1 MARVS
6 VIVPCLNMRKYI
18 EECLESIVN
27 QTLNDLEIL
36 VIDAGSTDGTLDIL
50 NKFIKRDRRI
60 YLTHS
65 EKKSYGYQVNL
76 GILQAAGQYIAI
88 VDADDRIAPDMYE
101 VLYENAV
108 CSGADYV
115 KGTAKGFYTI
125 SDELTYYMPLMQFPR
140 KEYRNG
146 VIEVVPAE
154 RTDLLT
160 RDNFLWYGIF
170 KKEFM
175 KNISLHESPGAAF
188 QDLGGLLQTQM
199 LAQKAVYLEEAFYEY
214 RQDNVAS
221 STYNPKGFQFVWEE
235 YTWAEKFIANASDNW
250 KTAFYK
256 KLFLHTTSIY
266 TTMTAAGQIWEN
278 SREYVHLISEK
289 LRCKLAANILKKEH
303 FSEDEWE
310 DLQLLLG
317 TESKLHKKYLDKHL
331 YRQQQ
336 LIHIKNTAV
345 NKKIVIFGYGNAG
358 TFVYAQIRR
367 HALGIV
373 AAFCDNQ
380 PEKQGLL
387 YDGISVLD
395 PAEAVSMYP
404 DACFVIT
411 SSKGVDA
418 IEKQLISMK
427 ISRNQIC
434 TYTSGMDMRLFGAFI
449 G

>member
-1 MARVS
+1 MFKVS

-18 EECLESIVN
+18 EDCLESIVN
-27 QTLNDLEIL
+27 QTLTDLEIM
-36 VIDAGSTDGTLDIL
+36 VIDAGSTDGTLEIL
-50 NKFIKRDRRI
+50 NKFMKRDGRI
-60 YLTHS
+60 YLMHS

-76 GILQAAGQYIAI
+76 GIQHASGQYVAI

-101 VLYENAV
+101 VLYEKAV

-125 SDELTYYMPLMQFPR
+125 SDDLTYYMPLMQFPR
-140 KEYRNG
+140 REYQNG
-146 VIEVVPAE
+146 LIEVIPAE

-170 KKEFM
+170 EHKFM

-199 LAQKAVYLEEAFYEY
+199 RARKAVYLEEAFYEY
-214 RQDNVAS
+214 RQDNVTS

-235 YTWAEKFIANASDNW
+235 YTWAEQFITNASDNW
-250 KTAFYK
+250 KTAFYR
-256 KLFLHTTSIY
+256 KLFLHTSSIY
-266 TTMTAAGQIWEN
+266 TTMTATGQVWVN
-278 SREYVHLISEK
+278 SREYVHLIREK
-289 LRCKLAANILKKEH
+289 LRNKLEENILKKDN

-310 DLQLLLG
+310 DLQLLIED
-317 TESKLHKKYLDKHL
+317 ESRLYKKYLNMHL
-331 YRQQQ
+331 RRQQQ
-336 LIHIKNTAV
+336 LILIKNIAV

-358 TFVYAQIRR
+358 TFVYAQIRK
-367 HALGIV
+367 HGLGTV
-373 AAFCDNQ
+373 VAFCDNQ
-380 PEKQGLL
+380 AEKQELL
-387 YDGISVLD
+387 YNGISIMN
-395 PAEAVSMYP
+395 PTEAVDLYP

-411 SSKGVDA
+411 SSRGLDA

-434 TYTSGMDMRLFGAFI
+434 AYTSGVDMRLFGALI
-449 G
+449 V